1 MAALKKNAPTAR
13 TVKALSEAN
22 PSTKESNMNN
32 SSSVQV
38 SSQPTFNFGAHSVR
52 VIVRDGE
59 PWFVAADVAKALEF
73 RDASTAARLL
83 SEKQKGTHIVCTLG
97 GNQEVTIVSEGGLY
111 RMVLR
116 SRKPSAIAFSD
127 WVTDEVLPTIRKTGI
142 YIGKPFSV
150 NPEDELT
157 QDEQNTLRTL
167 LQASAEKLPKEQRG
181 KFMMQGWA
189 KLKSHFKVSYR
200 EIPRGEFSAAVS
212 IVTRHSVEWEV
223 IDAEKH
229 YHFPL
234 ETADPH
240 DREIGNAWLSPR
252 VLTDPKNGVPELELI
267 AQLEKDGHNVTG
279 AKVRILAMR
288 EAMCQVEEAKST
300 LRYVYE
306 KLGPLLETCKVG
318 IYQYGKNVQ
327 FIGKPNPSDPIS
339 RFVYR
344 DQM

>member
-1 MAALKKNAPTAR
+1 M
-13 TVKALSEAN
+13 S
-22 PSTKESNMNN
+22 
-32 SSSVQV
+32 
-38 SSQPTFNFGAHSVR
+38 H
-52 VIVRDGE
+52 
-59 PWFVAADVAKALEF
+59 
-73 RDASTAARLL
+73 STASLVSNAITSVTPESLKPISWHQAHVITTELL
-83 SEKQKGTHIVCTLG
+83 AKVYKATEKQLRQNFNNNFDRFV
-97 GNQEVTIVSEGGLY
+97 EGKHFFKL
-111 RMVLR
+111 
-116 SRKPSAIAFSD
+116 
-127 WVTDEVLPTIRKTGI
+127 E
-142 YIGKPFSV
+142 GKS
-150 NPEDELT
+150 
-157 QDEQNTLRTL
+157 
-167 LQASAEKLPKEQRG
+167 LQAFKNSIDNFDAVQKHTRNMILWTERGAARHAKMLGTDAAWEVFEKLEDCYFEIAKPTQALTYTKISPAQAQTLKEHVQRVVEAG
-181 KFMMQGWA
+181 LQTFGETWGRLHNKFRVNSYLELPATQFEEA
-189 KLKSHFKVSYR
+189 CAYLKSKNPISR
-200 EIPRGEFSAAVS
+200 
-212 IVTRHSVEWEV
+212 
-223 IDAEKH
+223 

-288 EAMCQVEEAKST
+288 DAMCQVEEAKST

-318 IYQYGKNVQ
+318 IFQYGKNVQ